1 MGSERGPVHQR
12 MDTWGIR
19 LPRNIVGHEHRK
31 ETPFWELFE
40 YLVIT
45 HYYSQELSLQW
56 VGEQAPGDLE
66 PVIAE
71 S

>member
-19 LPRNIVGHEHRK
+19 LPGASLVMSTGRK
-31 ETPFWELFE
+31 PLSGELFE

-66 PVIAE
+66 PVR
-71 S
+71 